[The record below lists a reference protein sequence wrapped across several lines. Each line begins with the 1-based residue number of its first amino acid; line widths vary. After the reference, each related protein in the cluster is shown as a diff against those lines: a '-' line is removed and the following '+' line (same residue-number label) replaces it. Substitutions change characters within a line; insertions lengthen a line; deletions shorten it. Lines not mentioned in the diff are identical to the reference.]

1 MLQTQYNS
9 IKKVKQNYMFYFFAE
24 VGKRGEGGK
33 NILMASEWVKTSIA
47 SGLLCMR
54 PDTIKPFLNAKLFCV
69 MTLDLVDRLCQGGRG

>member
-1 MLQTQYNS
+1 MLQAQYNS

-24 VGKRGEGGK
+24 VGQRGEGGK
-33 NILMASEWVKTSIA
+33 NILMDSEWVQTSIA

-69 MTLDLVDRLCQGGRG
+69 MT

>member
-1 MLQTQYNS
+1 MLQAQYNS

-33 NILMASEWVKTSIA
+33 NILMASEWVQTSIA

-54 PDTIKPFLNAKLFCV
+54 PDTIKPFLNAKLS
-69 MTLDLVDRLCQGGRG
+69 

>member
-1 MLQTQYNS
+1 MLQAQYNS

-33 NILMASEWVKTSIA
+33 NILIGSEWVQTSIA

-69 MTLDLVDRLCQGGRG
+69 MT